1 MLNLQGAF
9 HPTITSD
16 YLKMFAFVS
25 QKSPKKEDHMVTKTC
40 RSMRKK
46 NYMRIKKN
54 PRKIF
59 ALAMSYF
66 LRNDDVLKLKI
77 LKFE

>member
-1 MLNLQGAF
+1 MKQFFSTSLSLLMLNLQGTF

-25 QKSPKKEDHMVTKTC
+25 QKRRKKEDHMVTKTC

-46 NYMRIKKN
+46 HYMRIKK
-54 PRKIF
+54 
-59 ALAMSYF
+59 S
-66 LRNDDVLKLKI
+66 
-77 LKFE
+77 